1 MTSVLVLMT
10 HPRIT
15 LRSEGQAYD
24 ARSLFTPMKLPLGN
38 DTCDPLRTG
47 QPSKCI
53 GKGTAADASALPTSL
68 QFPNR
73 LSRRLSKS
81 VKQSYME
88 WHTDISKA
96 GVKAVYGRAALHE
109 RCVAGKR
116 NVRGM

>member
-1 MTSVLVLMT
+1 
-10 HPRIT
+10 
-15 LRSEGQAYD
+15 
-24 ARSLFTPMKLPLGN
+24 
-38 DTCDPLRTG
+38 
-47 QPSKCI
+47 
-53 GKGTAADASALPTSL
+53 
-68 QFPNR
+68 